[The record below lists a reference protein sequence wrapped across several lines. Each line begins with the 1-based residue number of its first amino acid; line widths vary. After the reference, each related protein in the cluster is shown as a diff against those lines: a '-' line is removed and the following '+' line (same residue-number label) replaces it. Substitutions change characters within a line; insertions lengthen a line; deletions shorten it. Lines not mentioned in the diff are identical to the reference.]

1 MMKKVIIDKDTIK
14 KIGHLARIKI
24 EEHESEKY
32 ANDITA
38 VLNWFEM
45 LDEVDV
51 SNTQTANSRNQ
62 QATPQ
67 RKDEVTD
74 GGIADAVILNASD
87 SKFNMFSVP
96 KVVE

>member
-1 MMKKVIIDKDTIK
+1 MANVVIDKETVK
-14 KIGHLARIKI
+14 KIGQLARIKI

-51 SNTQTANSRNQ
+51 SSTPPASSRNQ
-62 QATPQ
+62 QATPLRQ
-67 RKDEVTD
+67 DVVTD
-74 GGIADAVILNASD
+74 GGQVDAVIVNATD
-87 SKFNMFSVP
+87 AKFNMFSVP

>member
-1 MMKKVIIDKDTIK
+1 MEKVVIDKETVK
-14 KIGHLARIKI
+14 KLGQLARVRI

-51 SNTQTANSRNQ
+51 SNTQPANSRNQ

-67 RKDEVTD
+67 RTDVITD
-74 GGIADAVILNASD
+74 GGMADAVITNATD
-87 SKFNMFSVP
+87 AKFNMFSVP

>member
-1 MMKKVIIDKDTIK
+1 MTSVVIDKEMVK

-38 VLNWFEM
+38 VLNWFKM

-51 SNTQTANSRNQ
+51 SNTLPANNRKQ

-67 RKDEVTD
+67 RQDIITD
-74 GGIADAVILNASD
+74 GGIAEAIVANSAE
-87 SKFNMFSVP
+87 SKFSMFSVP

>member
-1 MMKKVIIDKDTIK
+1 MSHVVIDKEMVK

-32 ANDITA
+32 SNDITA

-51 SNTQTANSRNQ
+51 STTQPANSRNQ

-67 RKDEVTD
+67 REDIITD
-74 GGIADAVILNASD
+74 GGMVEAIVANATD
-87 SKFNMFSVP
+87 EKFNMFSVP

>member
-1 MMKKVIIDKDTIK
+1 MANVVIDKETVK
-14 KIGHLARIKI
+14 KIGQLARIKI

-51 SNTQTANSRNQ
+51 SSTPPANSRNQ
-62 QATPQ
+62 QATPLRQ
-67 RKDEVTD
+67 DVVTD
-74 GGIADAVILNASD
+74 GGQVDAVIANATD
-87 SKFNMFSVP
+87 AKFNMFSVP

>member
-1 MMKKVIIDKDTIK
+1 MSDVVIDKETVK
-14 KIGHLARIKI
+14 RIGNLARIRI

-38 VLNWFEM
+38 VLNWFKM

-51 SNTQTANSRNQ
+51 SATQPANNRNQ
-62 QATPQ
+62 QAAPQ
-67 RKDEVTD
+67 REDVITD
-74 GGIADAVILNASD
+74 GGMVDAVITNATD

>member
-1 MMKKVIIDKDTIK
+1 MANVVIDKETVK
-14 KIGHLARIKI
+14 KIGQLARVKI

-51 SNTQTANSRNQ
+51 SSTPPANSRNQ
-62 QATPQ
+62 QATPLRQ
-67 RKDEVTD
+67 DVVTD
-74 GGIADAVILNASD
+74 GGMVDAVIVNATD
-87 SKFNMFSVP
+87 AKFNMFSVP

>member
-1 MMKKVIIDKDTIK
+1 MSHVIIDKEMVK

-32 ANDITA
+32 SNDITA

-51 SNTQTANSRNQ
+51 SATPPANSRNQ

-67 RKDEVTD
+67 REDVITD
-74 GGIADAVILNASD
+74 GGIVEAVIANATD
-87 SKFNMFSVP
+87 AKFNMFSVP

>member
-1 MMKKVIIDKDTIK
+1 MSNVVIDKETVK
-14 KIGHLARIKI
+14 RIGHIARIKI

-32 ANDITA
+32 ANDMTA
-38 VLNWFEM
+38 VLSWFEM

-51 SNTQTANSRNQ
+51 STTEPANNRNQ

-67 RKDEVTD
+67 REDTITD
-74 GGIADAVILNASD
+74 GGMVDAVIVNATD
-87 SKFNMFSVP
+87 AKFNMFSVP

>member
-1 MMKKVIIDKDTIK
+1 MSHVVIDKETVK
-14 KIGHLARIKI
+14 RIGNLARIKI

-38 VLNWFEM
+38 VLNWFKM

-51 SNTQTANSRNQ
+51 STTEPASNRNQ
-62 QATPQ
+62 QATHQ
-67 RKDEVTD
+67 RDDVIAD
-74 GGIADAVILNASD
+74 GGMADAVVVNAAD
-87 SKFNMFSVP
+87 AKFNMFSVP

>member
-1 MMKKVIIDKDTIK
+1 MGKETVK
-14 KIGHLARIKI
+14 KIGQLARIKI

-51 SNTQTANSRNQ
+51 C
-62 QATPQ
+62 
-67 RKDEVTD
+67 
-74 GGIADAVILNASD
+74 DALCPPAPAGEPAGAALAGVVMEESENASD
-87 SKFNMFSVP
+87 GWAMDDPVMHT
-96 KVVE
+96 

>member
-1 MMKKVIIDKDTIK
+1 MSKVVIDKETVK
-14 KIGHLARIKI
+14 KIGSLARIRI

-32 ANDITA
+32 ASDITA

-51 SNTQTANSRNQ
+51 SNTQPANSRNQ
-62 QATPQ
+62 QAIPL
-67 RKDEVTD
+67 RSDMVSD
-74 GGIADAVILNASD
+74 GGMADAVVLNATD
-87 SKFNMFSVP
+87 AKFNMFSVP

>member
-1 MMKKVIIDKDTIK
+1 MVNVVIDKETVK
-14 KIGHLARIKI
+14 KIGQLARIKI

-51 SNTQTANSRNQ
+51 SSTPPANSRNQ
-62 QATPQ
+62 QATPLRQ
-67 RKDEVTD
+67 DVVTD
-74 GGIADAVILNASD
+74 GGQVDAVIVNATD
-87 SKFNMFSVP
+87 AKFNMFSVP

>member
-1 MMKKVIIDKDTIK
+1 MANVVVDKETIK
-14 KIGHLARIKI
+14 KIGQLARIKV

-51 SNTQTANSRNQ
+51 SSTQPANSRNQ

-67 RKDEVTD
+67 RQDVVTD
-74 GGIADAVILNASD
+74 GGMVDAVTVNATNA
-87 SKFNMFSVP
+87 KFNMFSVP

>member
-1 MMKKVIIDKDTIK
+1 MSHVTIDKEMVK
-14 KIGHLARIKI
+14 KIAHLARIKI

-32 ANDITA
+32 SNDITA

-51 SNTQTANSRNQ
+51 STTQPANSRNQ

-67 RKDEVTD
+67 REDIITD
-74 GGIADAVILNASD
+74 GGIVNAVIANATD
-87 SKFNMFSVP
+87 AKFNMFSVP

>member
-1 MMKKVIIDKDTIK
+1 MANVVIDKETVK
-14 KIGHLARIKI
+14 KIGQLARIKI

-51 SNTQTANSRNQ
+51 SSTPPANSRNQ
-62 QATPQ
+62 QATPLRQ
-67 RKDEVTD
+67 DVVTD
-74 GGIADAVILNASD
+74 GGQVDAVIVNATD
-87 SKFNMFSVP
+87 AKFNMFSVP

>member
-1 MMKKVIIDKDTIK
+1 MTQVVIDKETIK
-14 KIGHLARIKI
+14 HVGHLARIRI

-32 ANDITA
+32 ANDISA
-38 VLNWFEM
+38 VLTWFEM

-51 SNTQTANSRNQ
+51 SGTPPANNRNQ

-67 RKDEVTD
+67 RTDSVTE
-74 GGIADAVILNASD
+74 GNMVQAIISNAPEA
-87 SKFNMFSVP
+87 KFNMFSVP

>member
-1 MMKKVIIDKDTIK
+1 MSHVVIDKETVK
-14 KIGHLARIKI
+14 RIGNLARIKI

-38 VLNWFEM
+38 VLNWFKM

-51 SNTQTANSRNQ
+51 STTEPANNRNQ

-67 RKDEVTD
+67 RDDVIAD
-74 GGIADAVILNASD
+74 GGMADAVVVNAAD
-87 SKFNMFSVP
+87 AKFNMFSVP

>member
-1 MMKKVIIDKDTIK
+1 MSNVVIDKETVK

-32 ANDITA
+32 SNDITV

-51 SNTQTANSRNQ
+51 SSTQPANSRNQ

-67 RKDEVTD
+67 REDVITD
-74 GGIADAVILNASD
+74 GGIAELIISNATDA
-87 SKFNMFSVP
+87 KFNMFSVP

>member
-1 MMKKVIIDKDTIK
+1 MSNVVIDKETVK
-14 KIGHLARIKI
+14 RIGNLARIKI

-38 VLNWFEM
+38 VLNWFKM

-51 SNTQTANSRNQ
+51 STTEPANNRNQ

-67 RKDEVTD
+67 RDDVITD
-74 GGIADAVILNASD
+74 GGNES
-87 SKFNMFSVP
+87 SKIIQFIIINGGYCP
-96 KVVE
+96 L

>member
-1 MMKKVIIDKDTIK
+1 MSNVVIDKETVK
-14 KIGHLARIKI
+14 RIGSLARIKI

-32 ANDITA
+32 ASDITA
-38 VLNWFEM
+38 VLNWFKM

-51 SNTQTANSRNQ
+51 STTEPANNRNQ

-67 RKDEVTD
+67 RDDIITD
-74 GGIADAVILNASD
+74 GGQADAVIVNATD
-87 SKFNMFSVP
+87 AKFNMFSVP

>member
-1 MMKKVIIDKDTIK
+1 MANVVIDKETVK
-14 KIGHLARIKI
+14 KIGQLARIKI

-51 SNTQTANSRNQ
+51 SSTPPANSRSQ
-62 QATPQ
+62 QATPLRQ
-67 RKDEVTD
+67 DVITD
-74 GGIADAVILNASD
+74 GGQVDAVIVNATD
-87 SKFNMFSVP
+87 AKFNMFSVP

>member
-1 MMKKVIIDKDTIK
+1 MKHVVIDKETVK
-14 KIGHLARIKI
+14 KIGHLARIRI

-32 ANDITA
+32 ASDLTA

-51 SNTQTANSRNQ
+51 SNTQPANSRKQ
-62 QATPQ
+62 EATPLRQ
-67 RKDEVTD
+67 DVVTD
-74 GGIADAVILNASD
+74 GGMAETIISNATDA
-87 SKFNMFSVP
+87 KFNMFSVP

>member
-1 MMKKVIIDKDTIK
+1 MANVVIDKETVK
-14 KIGHLARIKI
+14 KIGQLARVKI

-51 SNTQTANSRNQ
+51 STTPSANSRNQ

-67 RKDEVTD
+67 RQDVVTD
-74 GGIADAVILNASD
+74 GGMVEAVIVNATD
-87 SKFNMFSVP
+87 AKFNMFSVP

>member
-1 MMKKVIIDKDTIK
+1 MANVVIDKETVK
-14 KIGHLARIKI
+14 KIGQLARIKI

-51 SNTQTANSRNQ
+51 SSTPPANSRNQ
-62 QATPQ
+62 QATPLRQ
-67 RKDEVTD
+67 DVVTD
-74 GGIADAVILNASD
+74 GGQVEAVIVNATD
-87 SKFNMFSVP
+87 AKFNMFSVP

>member
-1 MMKKVIIDKDTIK
+1 MEHVVIDKETVK
-14 KIGHLARIKI
+14 KIGHLARIRI

-32 ANDITA
+32 ANDLTA

-51 SNTQTANSRNQ
+51 SNTPPANSRKQ
-62 QATPQ
+62 EATPL
-67 RKDEVTD
+67 REDIVTD
-74 GGIADAVILNASD
+74 GGSAETITSNATDA
-87 SKFNMFSVP
+87 KFNMFSVP

>member
-1 MMKKVIIDKDTIK
+1 MANVVIDKETVK
-14 KIGHLARIKI
+14 KIGQLARIKI

-51 SNTQTANSRNQ
+51 SSTPPANSRNQ
-62 QATPQ
+62 QPTPLRQ
-67 RKDEVTD
+67 DVVTD
-74 GGIADAVILNASD
+74 GGQVDAVIANATD
-87 SKFNMFSVP
+87 AKFNMFSVP